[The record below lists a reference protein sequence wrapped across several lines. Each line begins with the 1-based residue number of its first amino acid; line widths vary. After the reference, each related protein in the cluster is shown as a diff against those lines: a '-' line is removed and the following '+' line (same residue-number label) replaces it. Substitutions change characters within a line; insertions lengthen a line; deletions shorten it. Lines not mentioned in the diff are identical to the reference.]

1 MELGSLQFDIFILV
15 SLVLYW
21 MRDQQKWRRSVLL
34 AADFCFMLFCGIPT
48 AAWCIFFVLLTY
60 FLGLIT
66 VQSKNKKRTGLF
78 SGLFLIAALIAFG
91 YIIPQYNRSSVFAA
105 VGMSYYSLS
114 LTSYLFDLADNKAE
128 PVSLIDLFLFAGNFA
143 TLLSGPIQ
151 KSDNLEQYKS
161 LPRYDDRGFKE
172 GILLI
177 LWGFFQ
183 KTVIANGLAYGVDSF
198 YPVYATA
205 PASRL
210 LFASF
215 FYTFQLYCDFA
226 GYSNIAIGM
235 GKLFGITIPE
245 NFARPYLATNIQ
257 DFWRRWHIG
266 LSNWFRN
273 YLYIPL
279 GGSRK
284 GLWRTILNT
293 IIVFTV
299 SGLWHGYGI
308 NFMIWGLIHGIA
320 LSLFIL
326 IRPSLKKLG
335 LLDLTESNPVLRWLA
350 RILNLFFVNFAWIF
364 FRSTSPRMAF
374 DIISRFKFPLEIPS
388 YILTS
393 MDIPAEKV
401 WSVYLGLILVL
412 VIDLLCEHGQSPR
425 ERIVSSALIWNIVC
439 VILLVMIAFCGNF
452 EQSGFLYYNF

>member
-1 MELGSLQFDIFILV
+1 MFLFV
-15 SLVLYW
+15 SLILYW
-21 MRDQQKWRRSVLL
+21 MSDQQKWRRSVLL
-34 AADFCFMLFCGIPT
+34 AADFCFMLLCGIPT
-48 AAWCIFFVLLTY
+48 TAWCIFFVLLTY
-60 FLGLIT
+60 LLGLIT
-66 VQSKNKKRTGLF
+66 VQSKDKKKTGLL

-91 YIIPQYNRSSVFAA
+91 YIIPQYNNASFFAA

-114 LTSYLFDLADNKAE
+114 LTSYLFDLADSKTE
-128 PVSLIDLFLFAGNFA
+128 PASLIDLFLFAGNFA

-151 KSDNLEQYKS
+151 KSDCIKQFKCLS
-161 LPRYDDRGFKE
+161 SYDDTGFKE

-183 KTVIANGLAYGVDSF
+183 KTVVANGLAYGVDSF
-198 YPVYATA
+198 YSVYATA

-235 GKLFGITIPE
+235 GKLFGIAILE

-279 GGSRK
+279 GGSRR
-284 GLWRTILNT
+284 GVWRTILNT
-293 IIVFTV
+293 LIVFTV
-299 SGLWHGYGI
+299 SGLWHGYGL

-326 IRPSLKKLG
+326 IRPILKKHGILN
-335 LLDLTESNPVLRWLA
+335 LSESNPIFRWIA

-364 FRSTSPRMAF
+364 FRSSSPKMAF
-374 DIISRFKFPLEIPS
+374 DIISRFKFPLEVPN

-393 MDIPAEKV
+393 MDIPTEKV
-401 WSVYLGLILVL
+401 WSVYLGLIMVF
-412 VIDLLCEHGQSPR
+412 VIDLLCEHNRSPR
-425 ERIVSSALIWNIVC
+425 KKIVSSSLLWNIVC
-439 VILLVMIAFCGNF
+439 LFLLVIIAFCGNF